1 MAGSMARYTIPVQPL
16 FIPVAM
22 YVLCRLHEGHWRKAY
37 TIWMIILVVLI
48 TATLLLCL
56 EIQRGAVSS
65 FLHTE
70 PWLPIL
76 RSWIS

>member
-1 MAGSMARYTIPVQPL
+1 MN
-16 FIPVAM
+16 
-22 YVLCRLHEGHWRKAY
+22 RKSLTKTLVTTPY

-76 RSWIS
+76 SSWIS